1 MKNEN
6 LNNVNETTA
15 PNIKEGDTVYYIHS
29 FECLSPDCTDCP
41 RKKTSHASVQ
51 EINCRVV
58 SGRLKPTPT
67 DAVCYMVDSKP
78 FKEKMAP
85 YIGNAIFASLDEAKK
100 ALKEMLDKR
109 QFKKGVAA
117 LDVMDV

>member
-15 PNIKEGDTVYYIHS
+15 PNIKEGDAIYYIHS
-29 FECLSPDCTDCP
+29 FECQSPDCTDCP
-41 RKKTSHASVQ
+41 QKEGVHASAQKMIYRMVT
-51 EINCRVV
+51 
-58 SGRLKPTPT
+58 GRPKLT
-67 DAVCYMVDSKP
+67 DAFCFMIRSKP

-100 ALKEMLDKR
+100 TLEETLDKPK
-109 QFKKGVAA
+109 FKKGVAA